1 MPDRS
6 LVELTKTPAPRCRKS
21 LLHPRTEAKVR
32 TMPTTQFDLIV
43 IGGGAS
49 GIAATWILGQWRP
62 STRVLLLDKSRGWGG
77 RMATRRHQEWVFDH
91 GALRIENFGDYNRD
105 LWALGEFNLPDSS
118 SNSSTANRQFSFPH
132 TASRGMTA
140 WAKGAVAQFSPQT
153 NTRLEAQVVKV
164 DRQASQWTVTLSSS
178 EEFTSTHLLITAP
191 AAQARDLLGFN
202 ANSQTNWENAP
213 PEWRERLLT
222 DPRLKSPPP
231 YAPCVTAL
239 AGFRGDTASLR
250 QAWAALNSQW
260 SEVMSFRWND
270 EHGPSTQ
277 PALSLQMNEAWS
289 RTNTIDEGAKPL
301 AASPQATPEIL
312 NRLKS
317 VGLVPEFFD
326 LKVWRY
332 AYPSPN
338 GSGTPSETARSPS
351 LHLGQK
357 LWLAGDAWAGV
368 GVRAA
373 VFSGFM
379 AARQIAEDLA

>member
-1 MPDRS
+1 
-6 LVELTKTPAPRCRKS
+6 
-21 LLHPRTEAKVR
+21 
-32 TMPTTQFDLIV
+32 MPTTQFDLIV

-62 STRVLLLDKSRGWGG
+62 STRVLLLEKSHGWGG

-91 GALRIENFGDYNRD
+91 GALRIESFGDYNRD

-118 SNSSTANRQFSFPH
+118 SDSTLPTRQFSHPH

-140 WAKGAVAQFSPQT
+140 WAKRALAQFSPQT

-164 DRQASQWTVTLSSS
+164 DRHDSQWTVTLNSG

-191 AAQARDLLGFN
+191 APQARDLLGFS
-202 ANSQTNWENAP
+202 ANSPTTWESAP
-213 PEWRERLLT
+213 TEWRERLLA
-222 DPRLKSPPP
+222 DPRLKSPPV

-239 AGFRGDTASLR
+239 AGFRGDAASLR
-250 QAWAALNSQW
+250 QAWAALSSQW
-260 SEVMSFRWND
+260 PDVMSWRWND

-289 RTNTIDEGAKPL
+289 RAHTLDEGAKPL
-301 AASPQATPEIL
+301 APSPQATTLIL
-312 NRLKS
+312 QNLKQA
-317 VGLVPEFFD
+317 GLEPDFFD

-332 AYPSPN
+332 AYPVGD
-338 GSGTPSETARSPS
+338 GSAAASEAARSPS
-351 LHLGQK
+351 LNLGQK